1 MSETPKEV
9 FLARWL
15 GGVGQIPIVFRL
27 AWGLCVFVCVCVCG
41 WLWATE
47 IEREALDRG
56 EVVFWGLRLAGWPLH
71 NSSMEDRT
79 SCLLQRLNSD
89 THTHTHLYDPEWHI
103 SPDRWHHTLP
113 WLVGTSPF
121 NLNIQLLRNLSLS
134 LSLTPYG
141 QSQGALFWDR
151 WPMATTLTQ
160 SRVKPRNKT
169 GRLVWFGPIRAF
181 RVRRKCKEEN
191 ERGYGLGKVKK
202 NISHWTSPRQV
213 IYVQFCTTAFH
224 LYTKLNVHILWLWIN
239 VFCNFKHYFFFKKDL
254 TVLKNEAQ
262 CCPLSQQTFRPCS
275 DPQKFSSK
283 SSSDKLYSI
292 SKQKSS

>member
-1 MSETPKEV
+1 MHFTAIKFKWEPKD
-9 FLARWL
+9 FLFYWWCQAAR
-15 GGVGQIPIVFRL
+15 
-27 AWGLCVFVCVCVCG
+27 G
-41 WLWATE
+41 WT
-47 IEREALDRG
+47 
-56 EVVFWGLRLAGWPLH
+56 
-71 NSSMEDRT
+71 
-79 SCLLQRLNSD
+79 Q

-202 NISHWTSPRQV
+202 TSLTELPLVRSFTSNSAQQLFISTPS
-213 IYVQFCTTAFH
+213 
-224 LYTKLNVHILWLWIN
+224 
-239 VFCNFKHYFFFKKDL
+239 
-254 TVLKNEAQ
+254 
-262 CCPLSQQTFRPCS
+262 
-275 DPQKFSSK
+275 
-283 SSSDKLYSI
+283 
-292 SKQKSS
+292 

>member
-1 MSETPKEV
+1 METNKNSTLIRRMSAERLCWTRFYKKAIIGSHAFYSNQIQVGAKRLP
-9 FLARWL
+9 FLL
-15 GGVGQIPIVFRL
+15 MVSG
-27 AWGLCVFVCVCVCG
+27 C
-41 WLWATE
+41 E
-47 IEREALDRG
+47 
-56 EVVFWGLRLAGWPLH
+56 
-71 NSSMEDRT
+71 
-79 SCLLQRLNSD
+79 RLNSD